1 MSLSSQLPTLTL
13 TRQVVLFDLDG
24 TLSESE
30 PGITG
35 SIAHAFSVAGLPVPS
50 QDRLR
55 LAIGPDLVD
64 IFPVL
69 GVPVEL
75 VDVVIGHYRE
85 RYEHTGLYETRLY
98 DGIADVLTALRQAG
112 CELAVA
118 SAKPERSTVRVVEH
132 LGIAEH
138 FATVAGSDRPNGVVT
153 KADVIAVALQRLGRD
168 APGSAR
174 DDIVMIGDRHHDI
187 DGARHHGIDTI
198 AVGWGYGDAV
208 EHADAGALATAN
220 SPADILALLAGGT

>member
-1 MSLSSQLPTLTL
+1 MSLPSQLSALTL

-50 QDRLR
+50 QERLR
-55 LAIGPDLVD
+55 TAIGPDLVD
-64 IFPVL
+64 IFPLL
-69 GVPVEL
+69 GVPVEQ
-75 VDVVIGHYRE
+75 VDVVIGHYRA

-98 DGIADVLTALRQAG
+98 DGVADVLAALRQAG

-118 SAKPERSTVRVVEH
+118 SAKPETSTVRVVEH

-138 FATVAGSDRPNGVVT
+138 FATVAGSDRPNGVIS
-153 KADVIAVALQRLGRD
+153 KADVIAVALDRLGRT
-168 APGSAR
+168 ATTAA
-174 DDIVMIGDRHHDI
+174 DIVMIGDRHHDI

-198 AVGWGYGDAV
+198 AVGWGYGNRD
-208 EHADAGALATAN
+208 EHETAGAAATADV
-220 SPADILALLAGGT
+220 PAEILTLLAAGF